1 MAKIVKYNNGIAQIV
16 NFTPVGNLVAPKLP
30 HYSYFGLL
38 SGASGYKESGK
49 KLQQMYYSN
58 SFTNTDYIA
67 NHIPIVKKYS
77 FIDKSNSTS
86 YSYVDFANLYV
97 SGGINTIVTN
107 IKDFVRLELPE
118 RVKQIVLTVDKA
130 KKEHLKTNLKNYL
143 SNDFLRDMVKTVVAE
158 SNTTLF
164 NQVLTFLL
172 SSQTILNIQYNYM
185 LKEDMQENGGA
196 ATQMKEGVRSVKW
209 YESTNENRTINAIN
223 ETAQRLLAG
232 NKVLYQ
238 NCIAVNNQNTSVIAY
253 INTNLDE
260 LFKYLGSAIPITIN
274 QTQTGAD
281 VSNELTF
288 KPDNTGGNNNKK
300 TTGINLTTIL
310 LLAVPIVAI
319 VLLKKKGK

>member
-1 MAKIVKYNNGIAQIV
+1 MAKIVKYNKGVAQIV

-30 HYSYFGLL
+30 YYSYFGLL

-49 KLQQMYYSN
+49 KLQEMYYSN
-58 SFTNTDYIA
+58 SYTNTDYIA
-67 NHIPIVKKYS
+67 NQIPIVNKYS
-77 FIDKSNSTS
+77 FIDKSNST
-86 YSYVDFANLYV
+86 SYVDFANLYV
-97 SGGINTIVTN
+97 SGGINTIITN

-130 KKEHLKTNLKNYL
+130 QKEQLKTNLNNYL

-185 LKEDMQENGGA
+185 LQEVHQENGGPC
-196 ATQMKEGVRSVKW
+196 TQMKEGVRSVKW

-223 ETAQRLLAG
+223 ETAQRLLAN

-238 NCIAVNNQNTSVIAY
+238 NCIAVNNQNTSVQAY

-281 VSNELTF
+281 LSNELNF
-288 KPDNTGGNNNKK
+288 KPDNKGGNKNTKSK
-300 TTGINLTTIL
+300 GINLTTIL
-310 LLAVPIVAI
+310 LLAIPIIVI
-319 VLLKKKGK
+319 VLLKKQK